1 MGKKCIPGLFC
12 IENMTLFLLIVVFV
26 LLLYL
31 WHTQIVKPMQEQS
44 KIIVVNT
51 PTINDA
57 GPITSLSTRNNPF
70 TDPYSPPLKSDGIPI
85 IGDLRGNI
93 PLHAPINIETR
104 GLNTG
109 YQQVGILT
117 RSSRSNDD
125 NMILPV
131 KDTHKGCNDRICIS
145 KPKNILY
152 YGKLYDKLLDYSNKK
167 SIVSEVYLLDM
178 LKEENIKIKPAEY
191 SSKHFCELCSVI
203 TDTFE
208 ILQIHLNS
216 DKHLQKSR
224 IKEKIL
230 KQLNNEDSFYTQI
243 KRTQSNYDFKQIK
256 EDEEDG
262 DEEELDVGGEEVV
275 GGDVVMGSE
284 QKL

>member
-125 NMILPV
+125 NMILPLMGRRNMAGRDKWQYYTISNTGNLNTKLPISINGKSCTSEYGCDQV
-131 KDTHKGCNDRICIS
+131 YNGDNVYVEGYKDIFVAT
-145 KPKNILY
+145 
-152 YGKLYDKLLDYSNKK
+152 
-167 SIVSEVYLLDM
+167 VY
-178 LKEENIKIKPAEY
+178 ENNLFRYLPY
-191 SSKHFCELCSVI
+191 
-203 TDTFE
+203 
-208 ILQIHLNS
+208 
-216 DKHLQKSR
+216 
-224 IKEKIL
+224 
-230 KQLNNEDSFYTQI
+230 
-243 KRTQSNYDFKQIK
+243 
-256 EDEEDG
+256 
-262 DEEELDVGGEEVV
+262 
-275 GGDVVMGSE
+275 
-284 QKL
+284 